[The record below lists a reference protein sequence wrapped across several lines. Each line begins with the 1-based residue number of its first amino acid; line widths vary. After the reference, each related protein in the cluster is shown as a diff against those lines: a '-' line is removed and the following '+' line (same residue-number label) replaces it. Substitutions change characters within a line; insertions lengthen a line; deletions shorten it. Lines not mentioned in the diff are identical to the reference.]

1 MYISTKKEK
10 ISWYFYDWANSAF
23 YTTVIAVFLGP
34 YLTYISNNAADSQG
48 NVYVWGM
55 AIFADSVFAY
65 SVSISVFLQFII
77 LPAVGAYADYSNIKK
92 QLLALFAYIGAF
104 STMGLYFLE
113 GNNFLLG
120 VILFIIANVSFGASI
135 VVYNA
140 YLNEIST
147 IQDRDIIS
155 SIGWAMGYLG
165 GGILLLLNLL
175 LYTNADNLG
184 ITQNYAIRI
193 SLCSA
198 GVWWA
203 IFTLIPVINLKTR
216 GITNKLKTGE
226 NYLLFG
232 YKYFFKN
239 IKDLFKN
246 PITLQF
252 LIAYLFYN
260 EGVQTII
267 VIAAQFARMELNIGM
282 DTITVIILLVQF
294 LAFIGSLL
302 FGWLAKLSGTKN
314 SILISLIIWSLC
326 VIYSFSFLSNQTEF
340 IILACFLGLVLG
352 GTQALSRSLF
362 SKLIPDGKEAEYFSI
377 YEISDRGTSWIGP
390 LLFGISLQLTNS
402 YRLAILSL
410 IIFFLIGIMFLY
422 RLRIG
427 TR

>member
-1 MYISTKKEK
+1 MHISTRRER
-10 ISWYFYDWANSAF
+10 IGWYFYDWANSAF

-34 YLTYISNNAADSQG
+34 YLTYVANNAADSNG
-48 NVYVWGM
+48 NVYILGIAV
-55 AIFADSVFAY
+55 FADSVFAY
-65 SVSISVFLQFII
+65 SVSISVLLQFII
-77 LPAVGAYADYSNIKK
+77 LPAIGAYADFSNIKK
-92 QLLALFAYIGAF
+92 PLLAIFAYLGAF

-113 GNNFLLG
+113 GSNYLLG
-120 VILFIIANVSFGASI
+120 VILFIIANVSFGASV

-147 IQDRDIIS
+147 LKDRDAVS

-165 GGILLLLNLL
+165 GGILLLFNLL
-175 LYTNADNLG
+175 LYTNAENLG
-184 ITQNYAIRI
+184 ITENYAIRI

-198 GVWWA
+198 GIWWG
-203 IFTLIPVINLKTR
+203 IFTLVPIINLKTR
-216 GITNKLKTGE
+216 GITRRIQEGE

-232 YKYFFKN
+232 YKYFLKN
-239 IKDLFKN
+239 IKDLLKN

-267 VIAAQFARMELNIGM
+267 VIAAQFARIELNIGM
-282 DTITVIILLVQF
+282 DIITIVILLVQF

-302 FGWLAKLSGTKN
+302 FGWIAKFSGTKN
-314 SILISLIIWSLC
+314 SILISLIIWSMC
-326 VIYSFSFLSNQTEF
+326 VIYSYAFLGNQTEF
-340 IILACFLGLVLG
+340 IILAGFLGLVLG

-362 SKLIPDGKEAEYFSI
+362 SKLIPPKKEAEYFSI

-390 LLFGISLQLTNS
+390 FIFGLSLQSTTS

-410 IIFFLIGIMFLY
+410 IVFFLVGIVLLY
-422 RLRIG
+422 RLKIEKQ
-427 TR
+427 